1 MRERN
6 DRSFEDYESMFGTA
20 MGSIAFK
27 VKKSFLEKALILNF
41 CQKCVLSIF
50 RVKKNQSTFGNFYQ
64 TCHLFVWHNFL
75 DIKKYFLPFLM

>member
-27 VKKSFLEKALILNF
+27 VKKSFLEKASILNF

-50 RVKKNQSTFGNFYQ
+50 RVKKKKIKEVLLEIFIKHAIFLFGTTF
-64 TCHLFVWHNFL
+64 
-75 DIKKYFLPFLM
+75 

>member
-27 VKKSFLEKALILNF
+27 VKKSFLEKASILNF

-50 RVKKNQSTFGNFYQ
+50 RGKKKIKEVLLEIFIKHAIFLFGTTF
-64 TCHLFVWHNFL
+64 
-75 DIKKYFLPFLM
+75 